1 MGLRQRTGFRELFLT
16 AILLWTGAVL
26 IFLWVSLTRPA
37 LGEGQDYA
45 AAGHAIA
52 EKLRA
57 HNWPIVIAALPWAA
71 VVFKLLGFEV
81 AEKTTDVVLE
91 EAKKKD

>member
-1 MGLRQRTGFRELFLT
+1 MDRS
-16 AILLWTGAVL
+16 GAY
-26 IFLWVSLTRPA
+26 FLWVSLTRPA

-81 AEKTTDVVLE
+81 AEKTTEVVLK